1 MSVYFFATRSDILP
15 ILEEIEKKIP
25 IKYTVAGGFSVTVP
39 LDTFFT
45 SAEDGRV
52 GIPKYPNG
60 LASWGFLITK
70 AESQVALSFMQ
81 TIYGPRYFVDQLLNP
96 ESQTL
101 TPGGTWANDIVLE
114 GRIASV
120 LKTPFSSKV
129 ERLFRRLA
137 STKFEKIKAFYVG
150 REAAEILD
158 AGGRLT
164 SAVNANPDYDLR
176 R

>member
-1 MSVYFFATRSDILP
+1 MSLYFFATRNDILP

-25 IKYTVAGGFSVTVP
+25 IKYTVAGAFSVAVP
-39 LDTFFT
+39 LDTFFR
-45 SAEDGRV
+45 SAEDARV
-52 GIPKYPNG
+52 GIPNYPNG

-70 AESQVALSFMQ
+70 PETQVALSFIQ

-96 ESQTL
+96 ESQIL
-101 TPGGTWANDIVLE
+101 TPGGRWANDIVLE

-137 STKFEKIKAFYVG
+137 SAKFEKIKGIYVG

-158 AGGRLT
+158 AGGRLA
-164 SAVNANPDYDLR
+164 SAVNANPDYDLCR
-176 R
+176 